1 MEGFTQDITAFIARN
16 AMWAGPL
23 LGVLTFGESL
33 AVVGAFV
40 PATVLMLMA
49 GGLVAAGVL
58 PLWAVLAWCVT
69 GAVLGEAASYGL
81 GRQAGWSFV
90 RAPALRRH
98 RRSIA
103 RARLY
108 FSRYGVVAIFAGRF
122 MGPIQAFVPLVA
134 GITRMTRL
142 RFQVANV
149 ASALVWVPVMLAPG
163 YLAGG
168 GLAGLSREMLHLLAA
183 VAALLIGIVL
193 TLEPLLKD
201 RLQDLVFSARRPA

>member
-1 MEGFTQDITAFIARN
+1 MEGFVQDIAAFIARN
-16 AMWAGPL
+16 TVWAGPL

-58 PLWAVLAWCVT
+58 PLWEVLAWCVA
-69 GAVLGEAASYGL
+69 GAVLGEATSYSV
-81 GRQAGWSFV
+81 GRRAGWSFV

-103 RARLY
+103 RARLC

-142 RFQVANV
+142 RFQIANV
-149 ASALVWVPVMLAPG
+149 ASALIWVPVMLVPG

-168 GLAGLSREMLHLLAA
+168 GLAGLSPETLHALATAAA
-183 VAALLIGIVL
+183 VMVGVVL
-193 TLEPLLKD
+193 TLEPFLKN
-201 RLQDLVFSARRPA
+201 RLADLTLTSRQPA